1 MFYKHL
7 QQGQAWKNSLNTYN
21 RRKRGK
27 RGRTVPLFPFFS
39 VFTWFSISF
48 LQIRPLERSEKDFV
62 LPKRNS
68 GSEAKRTSCSRSETR
83 GAKRKGLRAVA
94 LAVQLPENLRFSVIP
109 KRNSGSETREAKL
122 GRLN

>member
-68 GSEAKRTSCSRSETR
+68 GSEAKRTSCCCTCSATPRKSPIFCDPE
-83 GAKRKGLRAVA
+83 AKLG
-94 LAVQLPENLRFSVIP
+94 
-109 KRNSGSETREAKL
+109 KRNSGSETRAVELKTISKIL
-122 GRLN
+122 QTI